1 MDEFGKPSNRFPER
15 RSYDAQVARILEK
28 VENIEKKVDKIEMG
42 IERNYI
48 TRQEFAPVKNIVYAM
63 VGLVLAGVLTA
74 IIALVVRK

>member
-1 MDEFGKPSNRFPER
+1 MDDFGKPTHKFHER

-28 VENIEKKVDKIEMG
+28 VENIEKKVEKIELC
-42 IERNYI
+42 IEKNYI

-74 IIALVVRK
+74 LIALVVQK